1 MMKTRILTALALVG
15 ATMTSAAFAS
25 TTTVG
30 TIKEMVPDQ
39 SVTLQDGTTYMLTD
53 KAKDVKLNAFKVG
66 DKISLI
72 WEMDGTAHEIVSI
85 APAK

>member
-1 MMKTRILTALALVG
+1 MKTRILTVLALVG
-15 ATMTSAAFAS
+15 ATMSSAAFAS

-30 TIKEMVPDQ
+30 TIKELVPYQ
-39 SVTLQDGTTYMLTD
+39 SVTLQDGTTYALTD
-53 KAKDVKLNAFKVG
+53 HAKDVKLDAVKVG
-66 DKISLI
+66 DNVLLV